1 METVKLIDR
10 DLFRQLLAAAW
21 RSPRRRVNHNFHASL
36 QDNPH
41 RFLNVMLRGSYFTP
55 HRHQSPP
62 KSETFLV
69 LEGRLAF
76 VIFDDTGRVTGCRIL
91 DATTPTLGIDI
102 GPGIWHTLVVLSEH
116 CVCFEVKPGPYDAA
130 NDKEFAAWAPPEG
143 DAGCGRYLDTLVQY
157 VQQQN
162 AAQQ

>member
-10 DLFRQLLAAAW
+10 DLFRHLLAAAW

-76 VIFDDTGRVTGCRIL
+76 VMFDDEGRIRQRRC
-91 DATTPTLGIDI
+91 
-102 GPGIWHTLVVLSEH
+102 
-116 CVCFEVKPGPYDAA
+116 
-130 NDKEFAAWAPPEG
+130 WALISRPASG
-143 DAGCGRYLDTLVQY
+143 TRWSCC
-157 VQQQN
+157 QN
-162 AAQQ
+162 IVSVSR